1 MRLVRNRER
10 GCLGR
15 LFQGPRT
22 AGYRHPGH
30 SPALTAGKEPRTVT
44 WSRCPGTFTRSTATP
59 LSSLKKVTR
68 STSPAISSEGVLGCG
83 EVSLM
88 LVEVF
93 ALEDKSCWLKRTL
106 STFLPV
112 CYGSSA
118 TELANDCASVWWRC
132 AGKSRCTAR
141 ITGNHRFA
149 KIKLARP
156 KEGREVTSASAAH

>member
-44 WSRCPGTFTRSTATP
+44 WSRCPGTFTRSTANP

-68 STSPAISSEGVLGCG
+68 VHT
-83 EVSLM
+83 
-88 LVEVF
+88 
-93 ALEDKSCWLKRTL
+93 
-106 STFLPV
+106 
-112 CYGSSA
+112 
-118 TELANDCASVWWRC
+118 
-132 AGKSRCTAR
+132 
-141 ITGNHRFA
+141 HR
-149 KIKLARP
+149 
-156 KEGREVTSASAAH
+156 